1 MKWVFRRGPKKIR
14 EIETGRRPMVTA
26 FALFF
31 EFQNRPE
38 KILQRAHPIGN

>member
-1 MKWVFRRGPKKIR
+1 VGFPARAEKNPRNRNGAKADGNGIR
-14 EIETGRRPMVTA
+14 P
-26 FALFF
+26 FF